1 MANQITINE
10 TNFCVGDI
18 IRITQLTKEKDK
30 DKLSFFEGKVIGIKG
45 RSPNKSFTVRR
56 IGVDNVG
63 VEKVYLAS
71 APSISKIEIKK
82 KGEARRAKL
91 YYLRDQIIRK

>member
-18 IRITQLTKEKDK
+18 IRITQLSKEKDK
-30 DKLSFFEGKVIGIKG
+30 EKLTFFEGKVIGIKG

-56 IGVDNVG
+56 MGIDNVG
-63 VEKVYLAS
+63 VEKVYLAT

-82 KGEARRAKL
+82 KGNVRRAKL
-91 YYLRDQIIRK
+91 YYLRDQIVRK

>member
-1 MANQITINE
+1 MANQITISE

-18 IRITQLTKEKDK
+18 IRVTQLTKEKDK
-30 DKLSFFEGKVIGIKG
+30 DRLTFFEGKVMGIKG

-63 VEKVYLAS
+63 VEKIFLAT

-82 KGEARRAKL
+82 KGDVRRAKL
-91 YYLRDQIIRK
+91 YYLRKQIVHR